1 MKTRFI
7 LTVAVPVMFASF
19 LAAPLGKAQ
28 QQQTPEQRRQMPTT
42 TTVDGW
48 YKFGVPF
55 PDPNGPA
62 PRLPNGKP
70 DLSGQ
75 WSTTRRADITNNR
88 IPGFVPEV
96 GFTAWGQRQWDNYD
110 PVNNGDYAGSCLPFG
125 WSRQVHGPRLTQF
138 VQTPDKLVVLAEQN
152 TWFHIVYTDGRPHD
166 PNISPTWWGDSVGHW
181 EGDTL
186 VVVTKNMNGYIKLDT
201 IGHPISSQATFT
213 QTFKRPNFGTI
224 EHTFTIDDPKTYT
237 RPITTHNV
245 WPLEP
250 LTIKML
256 EYSCEEGNLESIET
270 GSIKLWKPP
279 EGDDAP

>member
-1 MKTRFI
+1 MGQLRSGKQWGLRGQLPALWLVTAS
-7 LTVAVPVMFASF
+7 TWAASDAVR
-19 LAAPLGKAQ
+19 
-28 QQQTPEQRRQMPTT
+28 QT
-42 TTVDGW
+42 
-48 YKFGVPF
+48 
-55 PDPNGPA
+55 
-62 PRLPNGKP
+62 
-70 DLSGQ
+70 
-75 WSTTRRADITNNR
+75 
-88 IPGFVPEV
+88 
-96 GFTAWGQRQWDNYD
+96 
-110 PVNNGDYAGSCLPFG
+110 
-125 WSRQVHGPRLTQF
+125 H
-138 VQTPDKLVVLAEQN
+138 DKLVVLAEQN

-166 PNISPTWWGDSVGHW
+166 PNMYATWWGDSVGHW

-213 QTFKRPNFGTI
+213 QTFKRVNFGTI

-256 EYSCEEGNLESIET
+256 EYSCEEGNIESIET